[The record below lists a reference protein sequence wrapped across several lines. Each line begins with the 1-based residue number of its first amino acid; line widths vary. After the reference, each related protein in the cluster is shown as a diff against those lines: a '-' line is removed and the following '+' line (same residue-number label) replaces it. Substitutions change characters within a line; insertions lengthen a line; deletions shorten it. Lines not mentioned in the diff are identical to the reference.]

1 MSNQQDGMILDQE
14 EYNEAYKGLDLEEKL
29 KNFYS
34 QDSKSEEGFQ
44 KLKSSKTNFL
54 CNKRRKLSVNT
65 NMKQKKFSNTQ
76 INKIEKKNFVNKN
89 NDKNFHFT
97 KHLEKSE
104 NEDLIEE
111 QKKKKNNIKN
121 KKVIKANNN
130 SNNGKTEINY
140 NNYNHENML
149 LNNDNNIMEIENDE
163 NKENEKDE
171 DLFEKLNEELI
182 KGINNNNSNNLEENP
197 SEQSSLKKAKST
209 VILFIGCS

>member
-65 NMKQKKFSNTQ
+65 NIKQKKFSHTQ
-76 INKIEKKNFVNKN
+76 INKIEKKNLVNKN
-89 NDKNFHFT
+89 NDKNFHVT
-97 KHLEKSE
+97 KHIEKSE

-121 KKVIKANNN
+121 KKVIKAIN
-130 SNNGKTEINY
+130 NNGKTEINY

-182 KGINNNNSNNLEENP
+182 KGVNNNSNNNLEENP

>member
-1 MSNQQDGMILDQE
+1 MSNQQDDMILDQE

-65 NMKQKKFSNTQ
+65 NIKQKKFSNTQ
-76 INKIEKKNFVNKN
+76 INKIEKKDLVNKN
-89 NDKNFHFT
+89 NDKNFHVA
-97 KHLEKSE
+97 KHVEKSE

-111 QKKKKNNIKN
+111 QKKKKNNIKI
-121 KKVIKANNN
+121 KKNIKAINN
-130 SNNGKTEINY
+130 NNGKTEINY
-140 NNYNHENML
+140 NNYNHENL
-149 LNNDNNIMEIENDE
+149 LLDNNNIMEIENDE

-182 KGINNNNSNNLEENP
+182 KGINNNNSNNNLEENP